1 MSYQFSIGCRLI
13 KPGDYAKKYPKY
25 EEDMDIQIEMPI
37 NYAAAV
43 VTGGAAGCSYL
54 NYVEI
59 ILDYYTEIIFDY
71 TKRKFAKAF
80 MYFDAYHYCLLLEN
94 NIIEYEPD
102 GIKKRLKVGKISDFI
117 WNFNGTTNT
126 SFKELEQILK
136 DPGEDWSGE
145 VYKPKKHNC
154 QHFVNFCLE
163 KIGVKERIIT
173 KYTYQEQRKKHN
185 EEKEKEMKEEKESE
199 KEKEKTT
206 KKNKNADCLIF

>member
-1 MSYQFSIGCRLI
+1 MSYEFSIGCRLI

-37 NYAAAV
+37 NYGATALLM
-43 VTGGAAGCSYL
+43 GGIGGCL
-54 NYVEI
+54 V
-59 ILDYYTEIIFDY
+59 LDYIDKIFDY
-71 TKRKFAKAF
+71 TKRQFAKAF

-94 NIIEYEPD
+94 NIIEYD
-102 GIKKRLKVGKISDFI
+102 QNGIKKSLKVGKISDFI
-117 WNFNGTTNT
+117 WNFNGKTNT
-126 SFKELEQILK
+126 SFKELEKILE
-136 DPGEDWSGE
+136 DTGEDWSGKA
-145 VYKPKKHNC
+145 YKPKKHNC

-173 KYTYQEQRKKHN
+173 KYTYQQQRKKHN

-206 KKNKNADCLIF
+206 KKNKNDDCLIF

>member
-1 MSYQFSIGCRLI
+1 
-13 KPGDYAKKYPKY
+13 
-25 EEDMDIQIEMPI
+25 
-37 NYAAAV
+37 
-43 VTGGAAGCSYL
+43 
-54 NYVEI
+54 
-59 ILDYYTEIIFDY
+59 
-71 TKRKFAKAF
+71 

-136 DPGEDWSGE
+136 DTDEDWSGE
-145 VYKPKKHNC
+145 AYKPKKHNC

-199 KEKEKTT
+199 KEKEKST
-206 KKNKNADCLIF
+206 KKNKNDGCLIV